1 MTRIAAV
8 LLCAA
13 AATASDVLFVHVG
26 KTCGGTIAAE
36 LRKNRVAYHEVHL
49 DKLDRETL
57 AQYKH
62 IIVSARDPVER
73 VVSAFNWRSPHA
85 CRERKGECTPPR
97 AVDKYDGERGLYNCF
112 ADVQHFVDA
121 VTGGSKVTTLTCHML
136 AHSFFYGVGVG
147 AGGGSHIGKGL
158 SWYIGPVLHELLR
171 RESDL
176 WVVRAEA
183 CEHDLE
189 GGIRWLRGDDTLDV
203 LRSGWVHPAR
213 NTTDE
218 TSTTINSS
226 SRKNLQRRLEAEYQI
241 LQLALDAS
249 VNYGAKRRRGLQK
262 ELLVDGGGVCK
273 SLSTKTHVNT
283 NC

>member
-1 MTRIAAV
+1 MMPRLAGL
-8 LLCAA
+8 LLCA

-36 LRKNRVAYHEVHL
+36 LRKNRVNYHEVHL
-49 DKLDRETL
+49 DKVDRETL
-57 AQYKH
+57 AQYSRV
-62 IIVSARDPVER
+62 IVSARDPVDR

-158 SWYIGPVLHELLR
+158 SWYVGPVLHDLLR

-189 GGIRWLRGDDTLDV
+189 GAIRWLRGDDTLDV
-203 LRSGWVHPAR
+203 LRAVCES
-213 NTTDE
+213 
-218 TSTTINSS
+218 TSELSYRADAVTGMT
-226 SRKNLQRRLEAEYQI
+226 SRRWRGAPQI
-241 LQLALDAS
+241 
-249 VNYGAKRRRGLQK
+249 
-262 ELLVDGGGVCK
+262 
-273 SLSTKTHVNT
+273 
-283 NC
+283 

>member
-1 MTRIAAV
+1 MPRLAGL
-8 LLCAA
+8 LLCA

-49 DKLDRETL
+49 DKVDGETL
-57 AQYKH
+57 AKYKRV
-62 IIVSARDPVER
+62 IVSARDPVDR
-73 VVSAFNWRSPHA
+73 VISAFNWRSPHA

-158 SWYIGPVLHELLR
+158 SWYVGPVLHDLLR

-189 GGIRWLRGDDTLDV
+189 GAIRWLRGDDTLDV
-203 LRSGWVHPAR
+203 LRAVWKSNLGCPTPSLRRHPR
-213 NTTDE
+213 NCICSIT
-218 TSTTINSS
+218 
-226 SRKNLQRRLEAEYQI
+226 
-241 LQLALDAS
+241 
-249 VNYGAKRRRGLQK
+249 
-262 ELLVDGGGVCK
+262 
-273 SLSTKTHVNT
+273 
-283 NC
+283 